1 VAADYTARWRR
12 ERSAFRRHGLHRDRG
27 LLVSVDDPDAV
38 PSKLLQVA
46 ERFPKALGRLRE
58 DMRVLL

>member
-1 VAADYTARWRR
+1 M
-12 ERSAFRRHGLHRDRG
+12 
-27 LLVSVDDPDAV
+27 SVDDPDAV

-46 ERFPKALGRLRE
+46 APFPKALGRLRE